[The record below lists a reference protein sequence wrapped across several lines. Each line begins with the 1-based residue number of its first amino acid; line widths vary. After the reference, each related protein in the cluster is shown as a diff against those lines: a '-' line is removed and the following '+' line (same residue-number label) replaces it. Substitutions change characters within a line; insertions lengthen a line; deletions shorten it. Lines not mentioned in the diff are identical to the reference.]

1 MQLVYAYTVNQSVC
15 EFACHITY
23 KKKYHIHIHIRIRI
37 RIHIDI
43 DIDIYIYIY
52 MYMYIY
58 IYIYPYIYYNYI
70 IYIYIYLEQERGR
83 NERSRLDSPHA
94 WTTWRRL
101 TALQVLSICASK
113 ISMWRNCHCCRLLQ
127 VLMAG
132 LPLPQIGDVANHKWL
147 EYVGMMVMIIILV
160 VYIFIYVY
168 IILLY
173 IYCCCCW

>member
-37 RIHIDI
+37 DI
-43 DIDIYIYIY
+43 DIY
-52 MYMYIY
+52 MYMYMY

-173 IYCCCCW
+173 IYCCCC